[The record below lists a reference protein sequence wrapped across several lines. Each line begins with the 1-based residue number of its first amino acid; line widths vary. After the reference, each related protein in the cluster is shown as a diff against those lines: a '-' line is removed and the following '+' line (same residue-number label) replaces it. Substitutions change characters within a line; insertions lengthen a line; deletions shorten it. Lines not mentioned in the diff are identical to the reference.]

1 MPPAFHFPEDQTPP
15 SDLLASSVAASSTV
29 PTTEHGKSLPHC
41 RFVYL
46 PFVVLVNRQKD
57 QPVFIFAGGDDLYR
71 NEPVDRPKDLTDNA
85 MYPMMSQIY
94 KEFDHLSPEEQARIQ
109 AMFAAAV
116 QNRQAAAD
124 KMEMEDD
131 SDNQVRRLYLTIL
144 VNSVILIHLCSNFRT
159 R

>member
-1 MPPAFHFPEDQTPP
+1 
-15 SDLLASSVAASSTV
+15 
-29 PTTEHGKSLPHC
+29 
-41 RFVYL
+41 
-46 PFVVLVNRQKD
+46 
-57 QPVFIFAGGDDLYR
+57 
-71 NEPVDRPKDLTDNA
+71 

-131 SDNQVRRLYLTIL
+131 SDNQVRRQYLTIL
-144 VNSVILIHLCSNFRT
+144 QNSVTLIHLCSNVRT